1 MLRCP
6 LRADSSLHPSF
17 THRESPA
24 FVAVFLNLYNSTSLE
39 RPATVPPTLDARPT
53 NWAWRT
59 SHLISFLG
67 HVSLER
73 FKDDETK
80 ESYVRA
86 VVNGKQEEMGGC
98 DDGVWGSCKWETFSK
113 WVEERI
119 ERYKDW
125 ESICEPKNE

>member
-1 MLRCP
+1 M
-6 LRADSSLHPSF
+6 H
-17 THRESPA
+17 
-24 FVAVFLNLYNSTSLE
+24 LYNSTSLE
-39 RPATVPPTLDARPT
+39 RPATVPPTLDVRPT

-73 FKDDETK
+73 FKDDDTK

-98 DDGVWGSCKWETFSK
+98 DDGVWGSCKWGTFSK

-125 ESICEPKNE
+125 ESICEPKDE